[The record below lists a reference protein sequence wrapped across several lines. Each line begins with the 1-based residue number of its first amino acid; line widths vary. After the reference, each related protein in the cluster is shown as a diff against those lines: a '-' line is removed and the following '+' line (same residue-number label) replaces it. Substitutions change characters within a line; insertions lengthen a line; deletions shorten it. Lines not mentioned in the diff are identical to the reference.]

1 MKQVTANLGRQE
13 GGTDDHN
20 MDSGTI
26 RADKIVSLDKQEGEC
41 SKLLALDKVKQ
52 VIFFCVFDF
61 IIWALHI
68 IHDVD
73 NSGC

>member
-1 MKQVTANLGRQE
+1 
-13 GGTDDHN
+13 
-20 MDSGTI
+20 
-26 RADKIVSLDKQEGEC
+26 
-41 SKLLALDKVKQ
+41 VKQ

-73 NSGC
+73 NSGCWSLWIEKKWASY